1 MNRLSPKIVR
11 NSPSFV
17 PSFAWAGRTRRAQ
30 AAAAAAAAVPL
41 LAGDDLEAF
50 TTTFLGGLVFFGTL
64 IA

>member
-17 PSFAWAGRTRRAQ
+17 PSFVWAGRTRRVQ
-30 AAAAAAAAVPL
+30 AAAAAAAVPL

>member
-1 MNRLSPKIVR
+1 MNRLSPMIVR

-17 PSFAWAGRTRRAQ
+17 PSFAWAGRARRVQ
-30 AAAAAAAAVPL
+30 AAAAAVAAPL